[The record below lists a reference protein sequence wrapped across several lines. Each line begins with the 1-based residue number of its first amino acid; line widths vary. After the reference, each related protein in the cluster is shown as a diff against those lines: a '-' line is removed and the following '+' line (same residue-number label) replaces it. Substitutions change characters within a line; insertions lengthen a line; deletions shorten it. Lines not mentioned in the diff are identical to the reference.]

1 MNERH
6 AMVSAR
12 TIFWEVD
19 AQRDFMLPGGALYVP
34 GAEKLIPNLDRL
46 AEAAR
51 DGRVLLISSAD
62 AHSPE
67 DPELHEWP
75 PHCLKGSPGAQILP
89 ESLAER
95 RLVIPNDASFALPA
109 DLRPYQQV
117 TLEKNTLDVFDNP
130 HADALLARIGPA
142 GLPPFERDPLFVVF
156 GVVTEYCVQCTVEG
170 LLRRGRRIAVVSD
183 AIESLDAA
191 KAQQLLD
198 GWQAHGVRLITTNQA
213 LSLAASSLAHYA

>member
-1 MNERH
+1 
-6 AMVSAR
+6 MVSAR

-19 AQRDFMLPGGALYVP
+19 TQRDFMLPGGALYVP

-51 DGRVLLISSAD
+51 DDRVLLISSAD

-89 ESLAER
+89 EGLAER

-130 HADALLARIGPA
+130 HADTLLARFSPA
-142 GLPPFERDPLFVVF
+142 GLPPFESDPLFAIF

-191 KAQQLLD
+191 KAQELLD
-198 GWQAHGVRLITTNQA
+198 AWQAHGVRLITTNQA